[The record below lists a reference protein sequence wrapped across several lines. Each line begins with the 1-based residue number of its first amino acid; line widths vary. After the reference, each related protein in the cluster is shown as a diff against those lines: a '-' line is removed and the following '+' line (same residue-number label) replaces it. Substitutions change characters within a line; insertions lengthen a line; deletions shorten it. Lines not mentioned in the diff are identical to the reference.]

1 MAEQPHSQ
9 PLVPFERET
18 SWQRAHQ
25 GCNSAQPPP
34 RVPEDLSRLFFPSPV
49 MGTAFLP
56 KPTPVPVGRGARQV
70 RVRAAP
76 ALPAIPAAPQLPK
89 PDTLFPAP
97 ETRRDKQDARDN
109 SSSGKKKKRWE
120 TSVGSH
126 TSQRVRFPGGVSAQ
140 RGSRSRAPPIYF
152 HGKDQALCTA
162 ERWGTRCTSPQT
174 WRAPRLR
181 VGGSRAP
188 RHARGSLAAPRPQ
201 RFWVM
206 GSLCPGCSFS
216 LIWKTNHG
224 TPTKCG
230 VRPRPMACHN
240 PQFAKETAAALATPW
255 ARPHCQSGTAL

>member
-25 GCNSAQPPP
+25 GCSSAQPPP

-109 SSSGKKKKRWE
+109 SSSGKKKK
-120 TSVGSH
+120 VGNE
-126 TSQRVRFPGGVSAQ
+126 
-140 RGSRSRAPPIYF
+140 RGLP
-152 HGKDQALCTA
+152 H
-162 ERWGTRCTSPQT
+162 
-174 WRAPRLR
+174 
-181 VGGSRAP
+181 
-188 RHARGSLAAPRPQ
+188 LAAGEVSRRGVCPARQQEQSTPYLFSRQ
-201 RFWVM
+201 
-206 GSLCPGCSFS
+206 GPSSLHS
-216 LIWKTNHG
+216 
-224 TPTKCG
+224 
-230 VRPRPMACHN
+230 
-240 PQFAKETAAALATPW
+240 
-255 ARPHCQSGTAL
+255 